1 MSADSILVTPVD
13 EHGSLMLLCKKVSV
27 HVDDDEGNFEFSV
40 YELHW
45 ESSEV
50 GSKTKPIVRQPLLS
64 HLSDVASFL

>member
-40 YELHW
+40 YELRW